1 MDNNLFEILLARYGD
16 KKQMFK
22 MQVEIIYRSE
32 QLLRFRVFAGNKS
45 MVMEKLQKKNKGQ
58 WKVREMNFSFT
69 GDPKD
74 VSRSIMDIQDQI
86 DFYMAGRPT
95 PLSKYKDK

>member
-1 MDNNLFEILLARYGD
+1 MDNHLFEILLARYGE
-16 KKQMFK
+16 KKQTFK
-22 MQVEIIYRSE
+22 MQVEVTHRSE
-32 QLLRFRVFAGNKS
+32 QLLRFRVFAGQKS
-45 MVMEKLQKKNKGQ
+45 MVMEKLLKKNKGQ

-86 DFYMAGRPT
+86 DFYLAGRPK
-95 PLSKYKDK
+95 PVSKYKDK